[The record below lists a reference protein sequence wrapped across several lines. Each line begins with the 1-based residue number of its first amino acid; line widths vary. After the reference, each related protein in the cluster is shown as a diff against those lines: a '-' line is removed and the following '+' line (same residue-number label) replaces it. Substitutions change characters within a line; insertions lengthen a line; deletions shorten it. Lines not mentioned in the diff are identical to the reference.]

1 MERVIKSGRGAA
13 AGPRRRIAAELW
25 QAGERAAALL
35 ACAEAEAAGLRRDA
49 CAELEARRA
58 EAEAHGYQAGLA
70 RAAAAL
76 LEGEARRDAAL
87 GAAEDELLDLALE
100 LARRLVGER
109 LERAPE
115 AVRGAAAEALQAARG
130 RRRVSLHLHPEAAEA
145 LGREVG
151 PLGALAALPAVELVA
166 DPALGR
172 GDVLVE
178 TEAGAVDGRLEVRLA
193 ALREALRA
201 GAP

>member
-1 MERVIKSGRGAA
+1 MERVIKAGRGAA
-13 AGPRRRIAAELW
+13 AGPRRRIAAEHW

-49 CAELEARRA
+49 CAELAARRA
-58 EAEAHGYQAGLA
+58 EADAEGFQAGLA

-76 LEGEARRDAAL
+76 LEAEARRDAAL

-100 LARRLVGER
+100 LARRLVVER

-115 AVRGAAAEALQAARG
+115 EVRGAAVEALLAARG
-130 RRRVSLHLHPEAAEA
+130 RRRVSLHLHPEAAAA
-145 LGREVG
+145 LGHEAG
-151 PLGALAALPAVELVA
+151 PLAALAALPAVELVA

-193 ALREALRA
+193 ALGGALRA
-201 GAP
+201 ARP